1 MSQLATRRGRHNA
14 ALSICLRRHL
24 LSLFIVH
31 PYYKGHLSLWGVYNL
46 MTGGAQMTAKPN
58 DAEQMTTNE
67 LMTKELRSEVPATFY
82 ELAFSGLEEPFV
94 Q

>member
-1 MSQLATRRGRHNA
+1 MTGEA
-14 ALSICLRRHL
+14 
-24 LSLFIVH
+24 
-31 PYYKGHLSLWGVYNL
+31 L
-46 MTGGAQMTAKPN
+46 MTAELN

-67 LMTKELRSEVPATFY
+67 LMTKELRSEVPGTFY